1 MKIKL
6 LGILILVFILNCNLY
21 SKVIITDIEYLTGE
35 DFVQLHFKTDSI
47 ISIPDLFYPQKN
59 NFRLIIMRINNV
71 EFVFSKRNF
80 IFESPVIK
88 EVNIEENNEYVDVEI
103 KLKEKVN
110 YRVFANTN
118 GLYIEFPSVKKIK
131 SVGKVAISSTKEKKD
146 KKIESSIKESRDP
159 DLLSYSPNRI
169 VKIKDFKVS
178 EEMGR
183 KIKFEFF
190 MSNNTHYKVIPI
202 PEFPTRLAIDLQN
215 TKSKRIKRKIDLL
228 NVKTV
233 RGAYNSPKV
242 FRLVFD
248 LLYLKDYRVRFKDNI
263 LEVEFSNKK
272 LSKITE
278 VAKKVQPKEPKQGNS
293 NIVLAQK
300 EEVNKEN
307 KIIPLNLKAN
317 KVKNVNTTEK
327 GNEFFTG
334 EKSKITNENIGSG
347 YVRNGDKDG
356 DKPQTMYL
364 RRTIEQGKKKYTG
377 QLYNFT
383 FKDAD
388 LNDVLKFI
396 AKVSSL
402 NIVIDPGVTGRVTC
416 ELVQVPW
423 DQALELFLRVNGLDM
438 ILEGNIL
445 RIGGVE
451 KLSRESQQRRKLK
464 EAMEM
469 DGPIEVITRTLS
481 YAKVNKVMV
490 ILKKQLT
497 QRGEILT
504 DERTNTLII
513 SEVPEKINLLDKL
526 IDTLDAANP
535 QVSIEA
541 RIVETNV
548 NDAEAFGI
556 QWGYNFIADSSYGNQ
571 TSLKFPNSISVA
583 GDQISNQ
590 QNPGVIGPLGGY
602 AINLPAQGR
611 TSGTVFSFGNVANTF
626 RLDMAISALQ
636 TKGKARVISSPKI
649 TTQNNMEAAIMQGRQ
664 IPVQTVQN
672 NTITVRYIPAALELK
687 VTPQITAKGDVICKL
702 DIKNNAADFANLV
715 NGIPPIITQTT
726 KNTIMVKDGGTIVIG
741 GLYRVEES
749 ENREGVPLL
758 SKIPILGNLF
768 RNSSKTGN
776 KRELLIFVTPRIIK

>member
-1 MKIKL
+1 MRIKI
-6 LGILILVFILNCNLY
+6 LGILILVFILNCTLY
-21 SKVIITDIEYLTGE
+21 SKVKITDIEYLTGE

-47 ISIPDLFYPQKN
+47 ISIPDLFYPQKD
-59 NFRLIIMRINNV
+59 NFRLIIMRMNNV

-88 EVNIEENNEYVDVEI
+88 EVNIEENNKYVDVEV

-110 YRVFANTN
+110 YRVFANTK

-131 SVGKVAISSTKEKKD
+131 SVGKVAISSTGGKKD
-146 KKIESSIKESRDP
+146 KKVESSIKESSDP
-159 DLLSYSPNRI
+159 DLLSYSSNRI

-190 MSNNTHYKVIPI
+190 MSNNTHYNVIPI

-228 NVKTV
+228 NVKTI

-248 LLYLKDYRVRFKDNI
+248 LLYLKDYRVGFKDNV

-272 LSKITE
+272 LDKVTK
-278 VAKKVQPKEPKQGNS
+278 VAKNVQPKESKQDNS
-293 NIVLAQK
+293 NIILAQK
-300 EEVNKEN
+300 KEVNKEN
-307 KIIPLNLKAN
+307 EIIPLNLKAN
-317 KVKNVNTTEK
+317 SVKNVNPTEK
-327 GNEFFTG
+327 ENEFFTR
-334 EKSKITNENIGSG
+334 EKSKITNENIVTG
-347 YVRNGDKDG
+347 YVNNGNKDENT
-356 DKPQTMYL
+356 QTMYL
-364 RRTIEQGKKKYTG
+364 KQTIEQGKKKYTG
-377 QLYNFT
+377 ELYNFT
-383 FKDAD
+383 FKNAD

-396 AKVSSL
+396 AKVSAL
-402 NIVIDPGVTGRVTC
+402 NIVIDPGITGRVTC
-416 ELVQVPW
+416 ELIQVPW

-438 ILEGNIL
+438 VLEGNIL
-445 RIGGVE
+445 RIGSVD
-451 KLSRESQQRRKLK
+451 KLARESQQRRKLK
-464 EAMEM
+464 EAREM
-469 DGPIEVITRTLS
+469 DGTLEVVTRTLS
-481 YAKVNKVMV
+481 YAKVDKVKE

-504 DERTNTLII
+504 DMRTNTLII
-513 SEVPEKINLLDKL
+513 SEVPDKMDLLDKL
-526 IDTLDAANP
+526 IDTLDAANL

-571 TSLKFPNSISVA
+571 TSLKFPNSVSVA

-649 TTQNNMEAAIMQGRQ
+649 TTQNNMEASIMQGRQ

-672 NTITVRYIPAALELK
+672 NTVTVRYIPAALELK
-687 VTPQITAKGDVICKL
+687 VTPQITAKGDVICAL

-749 ENREGVPLL
+749 ENKEGVPLL
-758 SKIPILGNLF
+758 SRIPILGNLF
-768 RNSSKTGN
+768 KNSSKTGN

>member
-1 MKIKL
+1 MRIKI
-6 LGILILVFILNCNLY
+6 LGILILVFILNYTLY
-21 SKVIITDIEYLTGE
+21 SKVIVTDVEYLTGE
-35 DFVQLHFKTDSI
+35 DFIQLHFKTDSI
-47 ISIPDLFYPQKN
+47 VSIPDLFYPQKD
-59 NFRLIIMRINNV
+59 NFRLIVMRMNNV

-80 IFESPVIK
+80 IFESPIIK
-88 EVNIEENNEYVDVEI
+88 EVNIEENNKYIDVKI

-131 SVGKVAISSTKEKKD
+131 PVEKVSISSTERKKD

-159 DLLSYSPNRI
+159 DLLSYSPNNI

-178 EEMGR
+178 EEMGT

-190 MSNNTHYKVIPI
+190 MSNNTHYNVIPI

-248 LLYLKDYRVRFKDNI
+248 LLYLKDYRVGFKDNI
-263 LEVEFSNKK
+263 LEVEFYNKK
-272 LSKITE
+272 LDKATK
-278 VAKKVQPKEPKQGNS
+278 VAKKVQPRESKQDNS

-307 KIIPLNLKAN
+307 KIIPLDSKAN
-317 KVKNVNTTEK
+317 SIKNVNPTEK
-327 GNEFFTG
+327 ENEFFTG
-334 EKSKITNENIGSG
+334 EKSKTTNENIGSG
-347 YVRNGDKDG
+347 YVSNGDKDEST
-356 DKPQTMYL
+356 QTTYL
-364 RRTIEQGKKKYTG
+364 RQTIEQGKKKYTG
-377 QLYNFT
+377 ELYNFT
-383 FKDAD
+383 FTNAN

-396 AKVSSL
+396 AKVSAL

-416 ELVQVPW
+416 ELIQVPW

-438 ILEGNIL
+438 VLEGNIL
-445 RIGGVE
+445 RIGKVD
-451 KLSRESQQRRKLK
+451 KLARESQQRRKLK
-464 EAMEM
+464 EAREM
-469 DGPIEVITRTLS
+469 DGTLEVITRTLS
-481 YAKVNKVMV
+481 YAKVDEVKG
-490 ILKKQLT
+490 ILTKQLT

-504 DERTNTLII
+504 DKRTNTLII
-513 SEVPEKINLLDKL
+513 SEVPDKINLLDKL
-526 IDTLDAANP
+526 IDTLDAANS
-535 QVSIEA
+535 QVSIEV

-571 TSLKFPNSISVA
+571 TSLKFPNSVSVA
-583 GDQISNQ
+583 GNQISNQ
-590 QNPGVIGPLGGY
+590 QNPGIIGPLGGY

-649 TTQNNMEAAIMQGRQ
+649 TTQNNMEASIMQGRQ

-672 NTITVRYIPAALELK
+672 NTVTVRYIPAALELK
-687 VTPQITAKGDVICKL
+687 VTPQITAKGDVVCAL

-726 KNTIMVKDGGTIVIG
+726 KNTIMIKDGGTIVIG

-749 ENREGVPLL
+749 ETKEGVPLI

-768 RNSSKTGN
+768 KNSNKIGN